1 MVQALTTCATQSY
14 MRRTGRQA
22 GKALAGREG
31 RLAGQ
36 GGGQGRVAGMVG
48 WLAG

>member
-1 MVQALTTCATQSY
+1 MVQALTTSATPSY
-14 MRRTGRQA
+14 RQA
-22 GKALAGREG
+22 GKAGREG

-36 GGGQGRVAGMVG
+36 GGGQGRVAGLVG